1 MPPLSRAIGLAIA
14 VALLVMACAP
24 AVPAGPSA
32 ASSTDTTP
40 TAERARAA
48 TATPR
53 PAPTPE
59 PREHNTP
66 TPVAKVADD
75 IKTTTVLD
83 GVLLP
88 ESIRFA
94 PDGRMFFNEVSKGA
108 VRIMGA
114 DGVLQEQPFVSLKVA
129 QRKEMGALG
138 LALDPSFATNHW
150 VYVFYSQAKNDAGDP
165 DDNRVVRF
173 TERDGLATDRTVII
187 KDLPVGI
194 CCHNGGR
201 IGFGHDGKLYVTVG
215 DVNQDDRAQNP
226 NRLNGKILRLNPDGN
241 TPSDNPDPSS
251 PVFALGFRNPFGLA
265 FHPQTGDVYV
275 SENGEVGHD
284 EVNRVV
290 AGGNYGNPV
299 AEGWA
304 HTPPYLDPI
313 WESQTGRV
321 APTGAAFYT
330 GTAMPEYT
338 GDFFFCAYNT
348 GDLTRIRL
356 GGPNFDQIVQQEVL
370 NRSCYLDV
378 VDAPDGSLYLAGFT
392 SILRFGR

>member
-1 MPPLSRAIGLAIA
+1 VPSLSRAIGLAIA

-24 AVPAGPSA
+24 AAPAGPPA
-32 ASSTDTTP
+32 ASSTDATP
-40 TAERARAA
+40 TTERARAA

-53 PAPTPE
+53 LAPTPE

-75 IKTTTVLD
+75 IKITTVLD

-138 LALDPSFATNHW
+138 LALDPNFATNHW

-201 IGFGHDGKLYVTVG
+201 VGFGHDGKLYVTVG

-226 NRLNGKILRLNPDGN
+226 NRMHGKVLRLNPDGS

-251 PVFALGFRNPFGLA
+251 PVFAMGFRNPFGLA
-265 FHPQTGDVYV
+265 FHPQTGDVYI

-313 WESQTGRV
+313 WESQSGRV

-330 GTAMPEYT
+330 GTSMPEYT

-356 GGPNFDQIVQQEVL
+356 GGPNFDQIVAQEVL
-370 NRSCYLDV
+370 NRACYLDV
-378 VDAPDGSLYLAGFT
+378 ADAPDGSLYLAGFT